1 MPLAES
7 YGNRMLAARL
17 GSVDGPEMVP
27 LASLHI
33 RLRRDALTKI
43 AALAQQSHR
52 SLTGQIA
59 VMLEH
64 YVRLME
70 QRQQ

>member
-1 MPLAES
+1 
-7 YGNRMLAARL
+7 MLAARL
-17 GSVDGPEMVP
+17 AGVDGPEMVP

-43 AALAQQSHR
+43 AVLAQQSHR
-52 SLTGQIA
+52 SLNGQIA

-64 YVRLME
+64 YVRLLE